1 MAKPITYSG
10 SLVAI
15 YLESATPGQFVRPCG
30 LTQHSA
36 TFSKNMNEVDVPDC
50 DDPDLPA
57 WVAREVSALD
67 FSANGS
73 GVLAASVVQTWWDAF
88 NSTESINARIYIG
101 KADDT
106 TNGYYWSGKVH
117 VNNFEVTGNRGE
129 RAQVS
134 VGIVSDGE
142 MTFTKIA
149 A

>member
-15 YLESATPGQFVRPCG
+15 YLESSTTPGEFIRPCG

-73 GVLAASVVQTWWDAF
+73 GVLAAEAVETWWDAF
-88 NSTESINARIYIG
+88 NTTESIEARVYIG

-106 TNGYYWSGKVH
+106 ANGYYWSGKVH
-117 VNNFEVTGNRGE
+117 VSNFEVNGNRGE

-134 VGIVSDGE
+134 VSVVSDGE
-142 MTFTKIA
+142 MTFSKVV
-149 A
+149 